1 MPTSVSTLT
10 ELFLKVA
17 SYNKPSC
24 LMSKVGGTYQPIST
38 AELVDRVRRLSK
50 ALLELGVE
58 RGDRVA
64 LMSENGPHWPTV
76 DFAVLGAGAALV
88 PIYPTLLPDQSSYI
102 AGNCGAKVVIAETT
116 THLDGL
122 LAHVDELP
130 AVRQFVL
137 IKGTSSDPRVITL
150 DKLMEKGA
158 GADAAEFEARAR
170 AVQPDDLA
178 TFIYTSGTTGTPKG
192 VMLTHGNLA
201 SNVSSGL
208 AALNFQ
214 EGSTALSFL
223 PLSHVFER
231 MVDYCY
237 FLRGCTIAYAESV
250 AAVSQNMG
258 EVKPHVFVS
267 VPRVYEKILSKVQEQ
282 GAAGSPIKQKIFAW
296 ALGLG
301 RQALPYRLKRQS
313 PPGFLGLKLALADK
327 LVFSKIKARLG
338 GRFDFA
344 VSGGAPLS
352 RDVAEFFWGA
362 GIAIYEGYGLSE
374 TSPVITVNTREHVK
388 MGTVGRPIDGV
399 TVKIA
404 EDGEILAKGPNI
416 MRGYW
421 GMEKETAEVVDAEGW
436 FHTGDIGEID
446 ADGFLRITDRKKELI
461 INAYGKNVAP
471 APIENSLKGS
481 RFIGQAVVIGDRRK
495 FLAALLVPDF
505 EALKPWAEKQGIHA
519 ADNAGLIADPKVK
532 ELIGQEVTAVNAK
545 LAGFEKIVAWELL
558 PNEFTLE
565 TGEIT
570 PTLKVKR
577 RVVNEKYGSII
588 DRLYA
593 EADKHGG

>member
-10 ELFLKVA
+10 ELFLKAA
-17 SYNKPSC
+17 SYNKPDC
-24 LMSKVGGTYQPIST
+24 LMSKIGGTYQPIST

-76 DFAVLGAGAALV
+76 DFATLCAGAVLV
-88 PIYPTLLPDQSSYI
+88 PVYPTLLPDQSSYI

-116 THLDGL
+116 AHLEGF
-122 LAHVDELP
+122 LANIDKLP
-130 AVRQFVL
+130 DVRHFVL
-137 IKGTSSDPRVITL
+137 IKGESSDPRVITL
-150 DKLMEKGA
+150 DKLIEKGA

-192 VMLTHGNLA
+192 VMLTHRNIA

-208 AALNFQ
+208 SVLNLDRKFVM
-214 EGSTALSFL
+214 LSFL
-223 PLSHVFER
+223 PLSHSFER
-231 MVDYCY
+231 TVDYCY
-237 FLRGCTIAYAESV
+237 FLEGCTIAYAESV
-250 AAVSQNMG
+250 ALVSQNMQ

-267 VPRVYEKILSKVQEQ
+267 VPRVYEKVYSKVQE
-282 GAAGSPIKQKIFAW
+282 GVAAGSPIKQKLFAW
-296 ALGLG
+296 AVGVG
-301 RQALPYRLKRQS
+301 RAALPYRLKRQK
-313 PPGFLGLKLALADK
+313 PPGFLGIQLGLADK

-338 GRFDFA
+338 GRFEFA
-344 VSGGAPLS
+344 ISGGAPLA
-352 RDVAEFFWGA
+352 RDIAEFFWGA
-362 GIAIYEGYGLSE
+362 GLPIYEGYGLSE
-374 TSPVITVNTREHVK
+374 TSPVISVNTRENVK
-388 MGTVGRPIDGV
+388 MGAVGQPIPGV
-399 TVKIA
+399 EVRIA
-404 EDGEILAKGPNI
+404 ADGEILSKGPNI
-416 MRGYW
+416 MKGYW
-421 GMEKETAEVVDAEGW
+421 GMEKETAEVIDAEGW
-436 FHTGDIGEID
+436 FHTGDIGEVD
-446 ADGFLRITDRKKELI
+446 SEGFLRITDRKKELI

-471 APIENSLKGS
+471 APIENTLKGS

-505 EALKPWAEKQGIHA
+505 EALKPWAEKQGIGV
-519 ADNAGLIADPKVK
+519 ADNEKLIADPKVR
-532 ELIGQEVTAVNAK
+532 ELIGKEVAAVNAN

-577 RVVNEKYGSII
+577 RVVNQKYGHVI

>member
-1 MPTSVSTLT
+1 MSISVSTLT

-17 SYNKPSC
+17 SYNKPDC

-50 ALLELGVE
+50 ALLALGVE

-76 DFAVLGAGAALV
+76 DFATLCAGAALV

-102 AGNCGAKVVIAETT
+102 AGNCGAKVVFAETAA
-116 THLDGL
+116 HLEGL
-122 LAHVDELP
+122 LAHAEEMP
-130 AVRQFVL
+130 EVRQFVL
-137 IKGTSSDPRVITL
+137 IKGTSSDPKVITL
-150 DKLMEKGA
+150 DQLMAKGA
-158 GADAAEFEARAR
+158 GADAAELEARAR
-170 AVQPDDLA
+170 SVTPEDLA

-201 SNVSSGL
+201 SNVTAGL

-214 EGSTALSFL
+214 EGSIALSFL

-237 FLRGCTIAYAESV
+237 FLRGCSIAYAESV
-250 AAVSQNMG
+250 AAVSANMA

-267 VPRVYEKILSKVQEQ
+267 VPRVYEKILSKVQE
-282 GAAGSPIKQKIFAW
+282 GVAASSPIKQKLFAW
-296 ALGLG
+296 AVGLG
-301 RQALPYRLKRQS
+301 KRALPYRLKRQS
-313 PPGFLGLKLALADK
+313 PPGFLGLQLGLADK
-327 LVFSKIKARLG
+327 LVFSKIRGRLG

-362 GIAIYEGYGLSE
+362 GIPIYEGYGLSE

-388 MGTVGRPIDGV
+388 MGTVGQTVADV
-399 TVKIA
+399 KVKIA
-404 EDGEILAKGPNI
+404 GDGEILAKGPNI
-416 MRGYW
+416 MKGYW

-436 FHTGDIGEID
+436 FHTGDIGELD
-446 ADGFLRITDRKKELI
+446 AEGFLRITDRKKELI

-481 RFIGQAVVIGDRRK
+481 RYIGQAVVIGDRRK

-505 EALKPWAEKQGIHA
+505 EALKPWAEKQGISTA
-519 ADNAGLIADPKVK
+519 SNEQLIADPKVK
-532 ELIGQEVTAVNAK
+532 ELIGHEVTAVNAN

-577 RVVNEKYGSII
+577 RVVNQKYGSII